1 MRKNLLFVLSLL
13 LWTTLCHALEIQPNT
28 WTDFEGTLGKTNIE
42 LSLFRFENGQIKGNY
57 CYRKYDKK
65 IQLTGQIKGNQLEF
79 TEIIDGKKGATF
91 RGKVFTDDRDRFTG
105 TWIDETET
113 RSLDVKLTLASICGN
128 DFDHRYTDFYG
139 TDDETERF
147 MKLIK
152 TSILTND
159 KATVASNIS
168 YPINVTIGK
177 QQKFKIK
184 NKQSL
189 IANFDKIFTPKYKEA
204 IRLSRTCNL
213 FCNYQGAMLADG
225 KIWINNKPGSV
236 KGKYGYTVIA
246 INN

>member
-1 MRKNLLFVLSLL
+1 MRKNLLLIFFLILC
-13 LWTTLCHALEIQPNT
+13 TTLCQAFELDVNT

-57 CYRKYDKK
+57 CYRKYDRK
-65 IQLTGQIKGNQLEF
+65 IQLTGQIKGDQLIF
-79 TEIIDGKKGATF
+79 TEIIDGKPGATF
-91 RGKVFTDDRDRFTG
+91 RGKVFTDNLDRFTG
-105 TWIDETET
+105 TWIDPTET

-139 TDDETERF
+139 TDNETEQF

-159 KATVASNIS
+159 KAAVASRVS
-168 YPINVTIGK
+168 YPVNVTIGK
-177 QQKFKIK
+177 QQKVKIK

-189 IANFDKIFTPKYKEA
+189 IANFDQIFTPKFKEA

-213 FCNYQGAMLADG
+213 FYNYHGAMLSDG
-225 KIWINNKPGSV
+225 KIWIYNKPGST
-236 KGKYGYTVIA
+236 KEKYGYTVIA